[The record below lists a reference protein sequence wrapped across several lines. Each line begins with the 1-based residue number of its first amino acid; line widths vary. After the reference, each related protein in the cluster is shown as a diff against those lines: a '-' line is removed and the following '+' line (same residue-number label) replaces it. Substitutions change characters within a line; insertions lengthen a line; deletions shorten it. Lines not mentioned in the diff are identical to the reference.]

1 MCLLLCINI
10 IRKKNKEI
18 KLHKELIND
27 LLNNFDNQKIV
38 KLIKYCKEYITYTI
52 DSKEVNKSNKIKDN
66 QKKYSIL
73 LESLESQAITNQ
85 FKEEPKTIKEEPKA
99 TNKVAN
105 NITSTFAEENK
116 PDTESTA
123 PDTAKS
129 NKKEKKAK
137 CGQV

>member
-1 MCLLLCINI
+1 MCLLTFIHI
-10 IRKKNKEI
+10 IKNKNKEI

-85 FKEEPKTIKEEPKA
+85 FKDEPKA

-116 PDTESTA
+116 PETESNA

>member
-1 MCLLLCINI
+1 MCILLCIKI

-27 LLNNFDNQKIV
+27 LLGNFDNQKIV

-52 DSKEVNKSNKIKDN
+52 DSKEINKSNKIKDN

-73 LESLESQAITNQ
+73 LELLESQAITNQ
-85 FKEEPKTIKEEPKA
+85 FKDEPKAKEEPKA

-105 NITSTFAEENK
+105 NIKSTFADENK

-123 PDTAKS
+123 PDNAKS

>member
-1 MCLLLCINI
+1 MCLLLCVNI
-10 IRKKNKEI
+10 IRKKKKEI

-52 DSKEVNKSNKIKDN
+52 DSKEVNKANNVKDN

-73 LESLESQAITNQ
+73 LESLESQAIKNQ
-85 FKEEPKTIKEEPKA
+85 FKDEPKA

-105 NITSTFAEENK
+105 NTTSTFAEENK
-116 PDTESTA
+116 PDTKSNA

>member
-10 IRKKNKEI
+10 IKKKNKEI
-18 KLHKELIND
+18 KLHKEIISD

-73 LESLESQAITNQ
+73 LELLESQAITNQ
-85 FKEEPKTIKEEPKA
+85 FKDEPKA

-123 PDTAKS
+123 PDNAKS

>member
-10 IRKKNKEI
+10 IKKKNKEI
-18 KLHKELIND
+18 KLHKEIIND

-85 FKEEPKTIKEEPKA
+85 FKDEPKA